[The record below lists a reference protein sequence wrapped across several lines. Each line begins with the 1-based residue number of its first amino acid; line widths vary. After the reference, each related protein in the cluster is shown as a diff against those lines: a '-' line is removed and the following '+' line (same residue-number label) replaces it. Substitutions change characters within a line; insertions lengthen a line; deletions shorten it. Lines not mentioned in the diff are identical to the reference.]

1 MFFVRINAK
10 KLIVLKI
17 KSGGYMHI
25 IVVGC
30 GNVGQTITQQLS
42 KEGHNITVIE
52 EKSSVVQNVVNSY
65 DVMGIVGNGA
75 SYSIMRDAG
84 IETADLMIAVTD
96 SDELNLLCCL
106 IAKKA
111 GNCHTIARVRN
122 PVYKKEINFI
132 KEELGLSMVINP
144 EEAAANE
151 AERLLKFPSATK
163 IETFARGRAEL
174 VKFVIDE
181 NSKLCNR
188 ALKDFPSDLKKHV
201 TVSVVSRNGEVHIP
215 DGNFILRAGDE
226 ITIFGSSRNTFSFFK
241 KLGLPTAKVPS
252 SIIVGGGETGYYL
265 AKQLVDFG
273 IKVTIFERN
282 AARCKELSDLL
293 PEALI
298 INGDGT
304 DKDMLMEEGLTS
316 VGSFVALTNLDE
328 ENIMLSMYVKS
339 INPKAKLIT
348 KVHRVNYGDIIGS
361 LGIGSIIYPK
371 NITADRIVQF
381 VRGMNASKDSN
392 IETLYKLNDERV
404 EALEFIVRSGSPV
417 IGVPLSQLNLKKGI
431 LIACINHYGEII
443 SPSGDSVI
451 RDRDSVIV
459 VTTLTGLKDI
469 SDILEK

>member
-1 MFFVRINAK
+1 MQ
-10 KLIVLKI
+10 
-17 KSGGYMHI
+17 I

-30 GNVGQTITQQLS
+30 GNVGHTLTQQLS

-52 EKSSVVQNVVNSY
+52 EKSSVVQSVVNNL

-75 SYSIMRDAG
+75 SYSIMKDAG
-84 IETADLMIAVTD
+84 IETADLMIAVTN

-122 PVYKKEINFI
+122 PIYKKEINFI

-144 EEAAANE
+144 EEAAASE
-151 AERLLKFPSATK
+151 AERLLKLPSATK

-174 VKFVIDE
+174 VKLVISEDSRLS
-181 NSKLCNR
+181 NI
-188 ALKDFPSDLKKHV
+188 ALKDIPADLKKQV
-201 TVSVVSRNGEVHIP
+201 IIAVVSRGNEVYIP
-215 DGNFILRAGDE
+215 DGSFILRPGDE
-226 ITIFGSSRNTFSFFK
+226 VTIVGSSRNIIGFFK
-241 KLGLPTAKVPS
+241 KLGLPSAKVHS
-252 SIIVGGGETGYYL
+252 TIIIGGGETGYYL
-265 AKQLVDFG
+265 AKQLVSLG
-273 IKVTIFERN
+273 IKVTIFEKDSV
-282 AARCKELSDLL
+282 RCKELTEII
-293 PEALI
+293 PQALI

-304 DKDMLMEEGLTS
+304 DKDMLMEEGVTRTD
-316 VGSFVALTNLDE
+316 SFVALTNLDE

-361 LGIGSIIYPK
+361 LNIGSIIYPK

-381 VRGMNASKDSN
+381 VRGMSASKDSN
-392 IETLYKLNDERV
+392 IETLYKLNDGRV
-404 EALEFIVRSGSPV
+404 EALEFIVGNGSPV
-417 IGVPLSQLNLKKGI
+417 VGIPLAKLKLKKGI

-451 RDRDSVIV
+451 RNGDTVIV
-459 VTTLTGLKDI
+459 VTMLTGLKDI
-469 SDILEK
+469 NDILEG

>member
-1 MFFVRINAK
+1 MQ
-10 KLIVLKI
+10 
-17 KSGGYMHI
+17 I

-30 GNVGQTITQQLS
+30 GNVGLTLTEQLS

-52 EKSSVVQNVVNSY
+52 ENSSVVQAAVNNL
-65 DVMGIVGNGA
+65 DVLGIVGNGG
-75 SYSIMRDAG
+75 SYSIMKDAG
-84 IETADLMIAVTD
+84 IESADLMIAVTD

-144 EEAAANE
+144 EETAAAE
-151 AERLLKFPSATK
+151 AGRLLKLPSATK

-174 VKFVIDE
+174 VRLIVDE
-181 NSKLCNR
+181 DSKLCDK
-188 ALKDFPSDLKKHV
+188 ALKEIPPNLRRQVVIAVV
-201 TVSVVSRNGEVHIP
+201 TRGNDVYIP

-226 ITIFGSSRNTFSFFK
+226 ITIIGSSRTTSSFFK
-241 KLGLPTAKVPS
+241 KLGLPSAKVHS

-265 AKQLVDFG
+265 AMQLLNLG
-273 IKVTIFERN
+273 IKVTIIDRD
-282 AARCKELSDLL
+282 AARCKELTELL
-293 PEALI
+293 PQALI
-298 INGDGT
+298 INADGT
-304 DKDMLMEEGLTS
+304 DKDMLLEEGVTRTE
-316 VGSFVALTNLDE
+316 SFVALTNLDE

-371 NITADRIVQF
+371 HITADRIVQF
-381 VRGMNASKDSN
+381 VRGMSASQDSN
-392 IETLYKLNDERV
+392 IETLYKLNDDRV
-404 EALEFIVRSGSPV
+404 EALEFIVRNGSPI
-417 IGVPLSQLNLKKGI
+417 IGKPLAELKLKKGI
-431 LIACINHYGEII
+431 LIGCINHYGEII
-443 SPSGDSVI
+443 SPSGDSII

-469 SDILEK
+469 NDILES

>member
-1 MFFVRINAK
+1 MQ
-10 KLIVLKI
+10 
-17 KSGGYMHI
+17 I

-30 GNVGQTITQQLS
+30 GNVGSTLTEQLS

-52 EKSSVVQNVVNSY
+52 EKSSVVQSVVNNL

-75 SYSIMRDAG
+75 SYSIMKDAG
-84 IETADLMIAVTD
+84 IESADLMIAVTN

-122 PVYKKEINFI
+122 PIYKKEINFI

-144 EEAAANE
+144 EEAAATE
-151 AERLLKFPSATK
+151 AERLLKLPSATK

-174 VKFVIDE
+174 VKLIIDE
-181 NSKLCNR
+181 NSRLSNL
-188 ALKDFPSDLKKHV
+188 ALKDIPSDLKKQVIVAVV
-201 TVSVVSRNGEVHIP
+201 TRGNEVYIP
-215 DGNFILRAGDE
+215 DGSFILRPGDE
-226 ITIFGSSRNTFSFFK
+226 ITIFGSSKSTLSFFK
-241 KLGLPTAKVPS
+241 KLGLPSAKCHS
-252 SIIVGGGETGYYL
+252 TIIIGGGETGYYL
-265 AKQLVDFG
+265 AKQLISLG
-273 IKVTIFERN
+273 IKVTIFDKN
-282 AARCKELSDLL
+282 PVRCKELTDLL
-293 PEALI
+293 PQALI

-304 DKDMLMEEGLTS
+304 DKDMLLEEGVTRTE
-316 VGSFVALTNLDE
+316 SFVSLTNLDE

-361 LGIGSIIYPK
+361 LNIGSIIYPK

-381 VRGMNASKDSN
+381 VRGMDASKDSN
-392 IETLYKLNDERV
+392 IETLYKLNDDRV
-404 EALEFIVRSGSPV
+404 EALEFIVRNGSPV
-417 IGVPLSQLNLKKGI
+417 IGIPLSKLKLKKGI

-443 SPSGDSVI
+443 SPTGDSVI

-469 SDILEK
+469 GDILEK

>member
-1 MFFVRINAK
+1 MR
-10 KLIVLKI
+10 
-17 KSGGYMHI
+17 I

-30 GNVGQTITQQLS
+30 GNVGMALTQQLS

-52 EKSSVVQNVVNSY
+52 EKSSVVQNVVNNL

-75 SYSIMRDAG
+75 SYSIMKDAG
-84 IETADLMIAVTD
+84 IEQADLMIAVTN

-144 EEAAANE
+144 EEAAAIE
-151 AERLLKFPSATK
+151 AERLLKLPSATK

-174 VKFVIDE
+174 VKLVIDE
-181 NSKLCNR
+181 ESRLR
-188 ALKDFPSDLKKHV
+188 DLALKDIPADLKKHV
-201 TVSVVSRNGEVHIP
+201 IIAVVQRGNEVYIP
-215 DGNFILRAGDE
+215 DGSFILRAGDE
-226 ITIFGSSRNTFSFFK
+226 ITIFGSSKNTLNFFK
-241 KLGLPTAKVPS
+241 KLGLPTAKVHS
-252 SIIVGGGETGYYL
+252 TMIIGGGETGYYL
-265 AKQLVDFG
+265 ALKLINLGV
-273 IKVTIFERN
+273 KVTIFEKD
-282 AARCKELSDLL
+282 AVRCKELSEIL
-293 PEALI
+293 PQALV

-304 DKDMLMEEGLTS
+304 DKDMLQEEGLERTD
-316 VGSFVALTNLDE
+316 SFVALTNLDE

-339 INPKAKLIT
+339 VNHKAKLIT

-361 LGIGSIIYPK
+361 LNIGSVIYPK

-381 VRGMNASKDSN
+381 VRGMSASKDSN

-404 EALEFIVRSGSPV
+404 EALEFIVRNSSPI
-417 IGVPLSQLNLKKGI
+417 IGKPLAELKLKKGI

-443 SPSGDSVI
+443 SPTGDSII

-459 VTTLTGLKDI
+459 VTTRTGLKDI
-469 SDILEK
+469 NDILES

>member
-1 MFFVRINAK
+1 MQI
-10 KLIVLKI
+10 LI
-17 KSGGYMHI
+17 
-25 IVVGC
+25 VGC
-30 GNVGQTITQQLS
+30 GNVGQALTQQLS

-52 EKSSVVQNVVNSY
+52 EKSSVLQYVVNSY

-75 SYSIMRDAG
+75 SYSIMKDAG
-84 IETADLMIAVTD
+84 IESADLMVAVTD

-122 PVYKKEINFI
+122 PIYKKEINFI

-163 IETFARGRAEL
+163 IETFARGKAEL
-174 VKFVIDE
+174 VKVIIDE
-181 NSKLCNR
+181 NSRLCDK
-188 ALKDFPSDLKKHV
+188 ALKDIPTDLKKQV
-201 TVSVVSRNGEVHIP
+201 VISAVSRGSEVYIP
-215 DGNFILRAGDE
+215 DGNFVLRAGDE
-226 ITIFGSSRNTFSFFK
+226 ITVCASSRNTVSFFR
-241 KLGLPTAKVPS
+241 KLGLPTAKVHS
-252 SIIVGGGETGYYL
+252 TMIIGGGETAFYL
-265 AKQLVDFG
+265 AQHLIALG
-273 IKVTIFERN
+273 IKVTIFERD
-282 AARCKELSDLL
+282 AVRCKELSEIL
-293 PEALI
+293 PQALI
-298 INGDGT
+298 ICADGT
-304 DKDMLMEEGLTS
+304 DKDMLLEEGVTS
-316 VGSFVALTNLDE
+316 VESFLALTNLDE

-361 LGIGSIIYPK
+361 LNIGSIIYPK

-381 VRGMNASKDSN
+381 VRGMSASQDSN
-392 IETLYKLNDERV
+392 IETLYKLNDDKV
-404 EALEFIVRSGSPV
+404 EALEFIVRNGSPV
-417 IGVPLSQLNLKKGI
+417 IGIPLAKLNLKKGI

-459 VTTLTGLKDI
+459 LTTMTGLKDI

>member
-1 MFFVRINAK
+1 MQ
-10 KLIVLKI
+10 
-17 KSGGYMHI
+17 I

-30 GNVGQTITQQLS
+30 GNVGLTLIQQLS
-42 KEGHNITVIE
+42 KEGHDITVIE
-52 EKSSVVQNVVNSY
+52 EKSSVVQSVVNNL
-65 DVMGIVGNGA
+65 DVLGIVGNGA
-75 SYSIMRDAG
+75 SYSIMKDAG

-144 EEAAANE
+144 EEAAASE
-151 AERLLKFPSATK
+151 AGRLLKLPSATK

-174 VKFVIDE
+174 VRLVIDE
-181 NSKLCNR
+181 NSRLCDL
-188 ALKDFPSDLKKHV
+188 ALKDIPADLKKQV
-201 TVSVVSRNGEVHIP
+201 IIAVVSRGNEVYTP

-226 ITIFGSSRNTFSFFK
+226 ITIFGSSKNTVSFFK
-241 KLGLPTAKVPS
+241 KLGLPSAKVHS
-252 SIIVGGGETGYYL
+252 TIIIGGGETAYYL
-265 AKQLVDFG
+265 AMQLIALG
-273 IKVTIFERN
+273 IKVTIFDKDPV
-282 AARCKELSDLL
+282 RCKELTDLL
-293 PEALI
+293 PQALI

-304 DKDMLMEEGLTS
+304 DKDMLLEEGVTRTE
-316 VGSFVALTNLDE
+316 SFVTLTNLDE

-361 LGIGSIIYPK
+361 LNIGSIIYPK

-381 VRGMNASKDSN
+381 VRGMSASKDSN
-392 IETLYKLNDERV
+392 IETLYKLNDDKV
-404 EALEFIVRSGSPV
+404 EALEFIVRNGSPV
-417 IGVPLSQLNLKKGI
+417 IGKPLSQMKIKKGV

-443 SPSGDSVI
+443 SPTGESVI

-469 SDILEK
+469 SDILEN

>member
-1 MFFVRINAK
+1 
-10 KLIVLKI
+10 
-17 KSGGYMHI
+17 MHI

-30 GNVGQTITQQLS
+30 GNVGQTLTQQLS

-52 EKSSVVQNVVNSY
+52 EKSSVVQNVVNNY

-75 SYSIMRDAG
+75 SYSIMKDAG

-144 EEAAANE
+144 EEAAASE

-174 VKFVIDE
+174 VRFVIED
-181 NSKLCNR
+181 NSKLADK
-188 ALKDFPSDLKKHV
+188 ALRDIPGELKKHV
-201 TVSVVSRNGEVHIP
+201 IVSVVSRGNEIYIP

-226 ITIFGSSRNTFSFFK
+226 ITIFGSGRNTLAFFR
-241 KLGLPTAKVPS
+241 KLGLPTAKVHS
-252 SIIVGGGETGYYL
+252 TIIVGGGETGYYL
-265 AKQLVDFG
+265 AKQLMSFG
-273 IKVTIFERN
+273 IKVTMFERDVE
-282 AARCKELSDLL
+282 RCKELSELL
-293 PEALI
+293 PQALI

-304 DKDMLMEEGLTS
+304 DKDMLLEEGVTS
-316 VGSFVALTNLDE
+316 VESFVALTNLDE

-339 INPKAKLIT
+339 INPKAKIIT

-361 LGIGSIIYPK
+361 LNIGSIIYPK

-381 VRGMNASKDSN
+381 VRGMSASKDSN
-392 IETLYKLNDERV
+392 IETLYKLNDDRV
-404 EALEFIVRSGSPV
+404 EALEFIVRNGSPV
-417 IGVPLSQLNLKKGI
+417 IGVPLAELNLKKGI

-443 SPSGDSVI
+443 SPSGDSII
-451 RDRDSVIV
+451 RDRDTVIV

-469 SDILEK
+469 GDILEN

>member
-1 MFFVRINAK
+1 MQ
-10 KLIVLKI
+10 
-17 KSGGYMHI
+17 I

-30 GNVGQTITQQLS
+30 GNVGLTLTQQLS

-52 EKSSVVQNVVNSY
+52 EKSSVIQSVVNNL

-75 SYSIMRDAG
+75 SYSIMKDAG
-84 IETADLMIAVTD
+84 IESADLMIAVTD

-122 PVYKKEINFI
+122 PIYKKEINFI

-144 EEAAANE
+144 EEAAASE
-151 AERLLKFPSATK
+151 AGRLLKLPSATK

-174 VKFVIDE
+174 VKMVISE
-181 NSKLCNR
+181 ESRLSNI
-188 ALKDFPSDLKKHV
+188 ALKDIPSDLKKQVIVAVV
-201 TVSVVSRNGEVHIP
+201 TRGTDVYIP
-215 DGNFILRAGDE
+215 DGSFILRPGDE
-226 ITIFGSSRNTFSFFK
+226 ITIFGSSKNIISFFK
-241 KLGLPTAKVPS
+241 KLGLPSAKVHS
-252 SIIVGGGETGYYL
+252 TIIIGGGETGYYL
-265 AKQLVDFG
+265 AMQLISLG
-273 IKVTIFERN
+273 IKVTIFDKDPV
-282 AARCKELSDLL
+282 RCKELTELL
-293 PEALI
+293 PQALI

-304 DKDMLMEEGLTS
+304 DKDMLLEEGVTRTD
-316 VGSFVALTNLDE
+316 SFVSLTNLDE

-361 LGIGSIIYPK
+361 LNIGSIIYPK

-381 VRGMNASKDSN
+381 VRGMSASKDSN
-392 IETLYKLNDERV
+392 IETLYKLNDDRV
-404 EALEFIVRSGSPV
+404 EALEFIVRNGSPV
-417 IGVPLSQLNLKKGI
+417 IGIPLAQLKLKKGI

-459 VTTLTGLKDI
+459 VTTLMGLKDI
-469 SDILEK
+469 GDILE

>member
-1 MFFVRINAK
+1 MQ
-10 KLIVLKI
+10 
-17 KSGGYMHI
+17 I

-42 KEGHNITVIE
+42 KEGHDITVIE
-52 EKSSVVQNVVNSY
+52 EKSSVVQNVVNNY
-65 DVMGIVGNGA
+65 DVMGLVGNGA
-75 SYSIMRDAG
+75 SYSMMKDAG

-122 PVYKKEINFI
+122 PIYKKEINFI

-163 IETFARGRAEL
+163 VETFFRGKAEL
-174 VKFVIDE
+174 VKLVIDE
-181 NSKLCNR
+181 DSKLCDK
-188 ALKDFPSDLKKHV
+188 ALRDIPPELKKQV
-201 TVSVVSRNGEVHIP
+201 VITAVSRGSEVYIP

-226 ITIFGSSRNTFSFFK
+226 ITIIGASRNTMHFFR
-241 KLGLPTAKVPS
+241 KLGLPTAKVHS
-252 SIIVGGGETGYYL
+252 TIIVGGGETSYYL
-265 AKQLVDFG
+265 AGHLLSLG
-273 IKVTIFERN
+273 IKVTIFERD
-282 AARCKELSDLL
+282 ASRCKELSELL
-293 PEALI
+293 PQALI

-304 DKDMLMEEGLTS
+304 DKDMLMEEGVTS
-316 VGSFVALTNLDE
+316 VESFVALTNLDE

-381 VRGMNASKDSN
+381 VRGRSASQDGN
-392 IETLYKLNDERV
+392 IEALYRLNDEKV
-404 EALEFIVRSGSPV
+404 EALEFIVSKDSPV
-417 IGVPLSQLNLKKGI
+417 IGIPLAQMKLKKGI
-431 LIACINHYGEII
+431 LIAAINHYGELI
-443 SPSGDSVI
+443 SPTGESVI
-451 RDRDSVIV
+451 RERDSVIV
-459 VTTLTGLKDI
+459 VTINTGLKDI
-469 SDILEK
+469 SDILEN

>member
-1 MFFVRINAK
+1 MQ
-10 KLIVLKI
+10 
-17 KSGGYMHI
+17 I

-30 GNVGQTITQQLS
+30 GNVGLTLTEQLS

-52 EKSSVVQNVVNSY
+52 EKSSVVQSVVNNL
-65 DVMGIVGNGA
+65 DVLGIVGNGA
-75 SYSIMRDAG
+75 SYSIMKDAG

-144 EEAAANE
+144 EEAAASE
-151 AERLLKFPSATK
+151 AGRLLKLPSATK

-174 VKFVIDE
+174 VRLVIDE
-181 NSKLCNR
+181 NSRLCDL
-188 ALKDFPSDLKKHV
+188 ALKDIPADLKKQV
-201 TVSVVSRNGEVHIP
+201 IIAVVSRGNEVYTP

-226 ITIFGSSRNTFSFFK
+226 ITIFGSSKNTVSFFK
-241 KLGLPTAKVPS
+241 KLGLPSAKVHS
-252 SIIVGGGETGYYL
+252 TIIIGGGETAYYL
-265 AKQLVDFG
+265 AMQLIALG
-273 IKVTIFERN
+273 IKVTIFDKDPV
-282 AARCKELSDLL
+282 RCKELTDLL
-293 PEALI
+293 PQALI

-304 DKDMLMEEGLTS
+304 DKDMLLEEGVTRTE
-316 VGSFVALTNLDE
+316 SFVTLTNLDE

-361 LGIGSIIYPK
+361 LNIGSIIYPK

-381 VRGMNASKDSN
+381 VRGMSASKDSN
-392 IETLYKLNDERV
+392 IETLYKLNDDKV
-404 EALEFIVRSGSPV
+404 EALEFIVRNGSPV
-417 IGVPLSQLNLKKGI
+417 IGKPLSQMKIKKGV

-443 SPSGDSVI
+443 SPTGESVI

>member
-1 MFFVRINAK
+1 MQ
-10 KLIVLKI
+10 
-17 KSGGYMHI
+17 I

-30 GNVGQTITQQLS
+30 GNVGLKLIQQLS

-52 EKSSVVQNVVNSY
+52 EKSSVVQTVVNNL

-75 SYSIMRDAG
+75 SYSIMKDAG
-84 IETADLMIAVTD
+84 IESADLMIAVTD

-144 EEAAANE
+144 EEAAAAE
-151 AERLLKFPSATK
+151 AARLLKLPSATK

-174 VKFVIDE
+174 VKLVIDE
-181 NSKLCNR
+181 KSRICNL
-188 ALKDFPSDLKKHV
+188 ALKDIPSDLQKKV
-201 TVSVVSRNGEVHIP
+201 IIAVVSRGNEVYIP
-215 DGNFILRAGDE
+215 DGSFILRAGDE
-226 ITIFGSSRNTFSFFK
+226 ITIFGSGRNTLTFFK
-241 KLGLPTAKVPS
+241 KLGLDTAKVHS
-252 SIIVGGGETGYYL
+252 TIIVGGGETGVYL
-265 AKQLVDFG
+265 ATQLLSLG
-273 IKVTIFERN
+273 MKVTIFEKD
-282 AARCKELSDLL
+282 AVRCKELTELI
-293 PEALI
+293 PQALI

-304 DKDMLMEEGLTS
+304 DKDMLLEEGVTRTE
-316 VGSFVALTNLDE
+316 SFVALTNLDE

-348 KVHRVNYGDIIGS
+348 KVHRVDYGEIIGS
-361 LGIGSIIYPK
+361 LNIGSILYPK

-381 VRGMNASKDSN
+381 VRGMSASKDSN

-404 EALEFIVRSGSPV
+404 EALEFIVRNNSPV
-417 IGVPLSQLNLKKGI
+417 IGKPLAEMKLKKGI

-443 SPSGDSVI
+443 SPSGESVI

-469 SDILEK
+469 SDILEN

>member
-1 MFFVRINAK
+1 M
-10 KLIVLKI
+10 
-17 KSGGYMHI
+17 YI

-75 SYSIMRDAG
+75 SYSIMKDAG

-144 EEAAANE
+144 EEAAAAE
-151 AERLLKFPSATK
+151 AGRLLKLPSATK

-174 VKFVIDE
+174 VRLVIDE
-181 NSKLCNR
+181 NSRLCNL
-188 ALKDFPSDLKKHV
+188 ALKDIPSDLKKQV
-201 TVSVVSRNGEVHIP
+201 IVAVVSRGNEVFIP
-215 DGNFILRAGDE
+215 DGNFVIRAGDE
-226 ITIFGSSRNTFSFFK
+226 ITIFGSSKNTVSFFK
-241 KLGLPTAKVPS
+241 KLGLPSAKVHS
-252 SIIVGGGETGYYL
+252 TIIIGGGETAYYL
-265 AKQLVDFG
+265 AMQLIALG
-273 IKVTIFERN
+273 IKVTIFDKDPV
-282 AARCKELSDLL
+282 RCKELTDIL
-293 PEALI
+293 PQALI

-304 DKDMLMEEGLTS
+304 DKDMLLEEGVTRTD
-316 VGSFVALTNLDE
+316 SFVSLTNLDE

-348 KVHRVNYGDIIGS
+348 KVHRVTYGDIIGS
-361 LGIGSIIYPK
+361 LNIGSIIYPK

-381 VRGMNASKDSN
+381 VRGMSASKDSN
-392 IETLYKLNDERV
+392 IETLYKLNDDKV
-404 EALEFIVRSGSPV
+404 EALEFIVRNGSPV
-417 IGVPLSQLNLKKGI
+417 IGKPLSQMKIRKGV

-459 VTTLTGLKDI
+459 VTTLAGLKDI
-469 SDILEK
+469 SDILEN

>member
-1 MFFVRINAK
+1 MQ
-10 KLIVLKI
+10 
-17 KSGGYMHI
+17 I
-25 IVVGC
+25 IIVGC
-30 GNVGQTITQQLS
+30 GNVGQTLTQQLS

-52 EKSSVVQNVVNSY
+52 EKSSVVQSVVNNL

-75 SYSIMRDAG
+75 SYSIMKDAG
-84 IETADLMIAVTD
+84 IESADLMIAVTD

-122 PVYKKEINFI
+122 PVYNKEINFI

-144 EEAAANE
+144 EEAAASE
-151 AERLLKFPSATK
+151 AGRLLKLPSATK

-174 VKFVIDE
+174 VRLVIDE
-181 NSKLCNR
+181 NSRLCDL
-188 ALKDFPSDLKKHV
+188 ALKDIPSDLKKQV
-201 TVSVVSRNGEVHIP
+201 IIAVVSRGNDVHIP

-226 ITIFGSSRNTFSFFK
+226 ITIFGSSKNTVSFFK
-241 KLGLPTAKVPS
+241 KLGLPSAKVHS
-252 SIIVGGGETGYYL
+252 TMIIGGGETAYYL
-265 AKQLVDFG
+265 AMQLIALG
-273 IKVTIFERN
+273 IKVIIFEKDST
-282 AARCKELSDLL
+282 RCKELTDLL
-293 PEALI
+293 PQALI

-304 DKDMLMEEGLTS
+304 DKDMLLEEGVTRTD
-316 VGSFVALTNLDE
+316 SFVSLTNLDE

-348 KVHRVNYGDIIGS
+348 KVHRVTYGDIIGS
-361 LGIGSIIYPK
+361 LSIGSIIYPK

-381 VRGMNASKDSN
+381 VRGMSASKDSN
-392 IETLYKLNDERV
+392 IETLYKLNDDKV
-404 EALEFIVRSGSPV
+404 EALEFIVRNGSPV
-417 IGVPLSQLNLKKGI
+417 IGKPLSQMKIKKGV

-459 VTTLTGLKDI
+459 VTTLAGLKDI
-469 SDILEK
+469 SDILEN